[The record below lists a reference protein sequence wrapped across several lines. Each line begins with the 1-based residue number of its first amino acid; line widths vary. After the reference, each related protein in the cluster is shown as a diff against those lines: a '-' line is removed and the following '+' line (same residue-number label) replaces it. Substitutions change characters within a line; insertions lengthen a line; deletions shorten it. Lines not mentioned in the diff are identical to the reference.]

1 MSKDLSS
8 DKRNLSGD
16 SRSYISWEELDGG
29 GQAHAGGIRDYSSLN
44 DQELLI
50 LIAQHSRDALSVL
63 YDRYAGAVYSLAARK
78 LQDAGA
84 AEEVTQDTF
93 FNIWRRASSY
103 RPERGKVTA
112 WLFSIGHNRI
122 IDELRRRRR
131 RQEKLVYQDVSLL
144 NQLADEHGDPT
155 LYAAREMQRSK
166 IMEALTSL
174 RSEQR
179 EVVLLA
185 YYGGLTH
192 SEIAHRLEQPLGT
205 VKTRMRLALKK
216 LRDVMGPQAHEWA
229 DHGL

>member
-1 MSKDLSS
+1 MGAPSLAQSQLPSRPDLSSQESNVGLHPPSDHPIPMKALPCPVLHTPLHRAGDQRSKRPVREMSKDLSS

-16 SRSYISWEELDGG
+16 SRSYISWDELDGG
-29 GQAHAGGIRDYSSLN
+29 GQAHAGGIQDYSSLN

-50 LIAQHSRDALSVL
+50 LIAQHSRDALSAL

-144 NQLADEHGDPT
+144 NQSADEHGDPT
-155 LYAAREMQRSK
+155 LYAARRCSG
-166 IMEALTSL
+166 A
-174 RSEQR
+174 
-179 EVVLLA
+179 
-185 YYGGLTH
+185 
-192 SEIAHRLEQPLGT
+192 RLWRP
-205 VKTRMRLALKK
+205 
-216 LRDVMGPQAHEWA
+216 
-229 DHGL
+229 